1 VPLLQ
6 AFTSSTKFSTMKA
19 RDAALSSNGY
29 RAFLAWAATPAREQ
43 LMMLATS
50 YSRRQVLKH
59 GAAAVAAGTM
69 ASLGALYSRQAEA
82 AARRDDTR
90 LQPIPSPYGA
100 LAPVNDRSTG
110 LPLLLLPPG
119 FSYRSFAW
127 TGDRMDDGQAVP
139 SRHDGMAVMLG
150 DSGGDH
156 RFDGPGR
163 APGHGHGR
171 ELVLIRNHEIG
182 ADSAPFH
189 APGTYDTGLIEAGG
203 ARAGGGTT
211 TLRFR
216 DGRWK
221 SVEASLAGTL
231 VNCAGGRTPWGS
243 WLSCE
248 EIKTDAQSSAGKRHG
263 YVFEVH
269 PDAGRTRGVP
279 LVEMGR
285 FSHEAV
291 AVDPRTGYIYMTED
305 DRNKAGLY
313 RFIPHDRSRRHGAL
327 ENGGRLQAARV
338 RRRPNVDLIVAGIGD
353 EYVLEWFD
361 IPEPD
366 LGTILAPEGFPDIA
380 AGETLSGPF
389 AQAWA
394 EGGLRMSRGEG
405 IFHADGRMFI
415 VDTSTGIRSDG
426 ARGRGYGAVWV
437 LELESQRLR
446 ALFVSG
452 HQLAAHNPDNITVS
466 PRGGVVLCE
475 DPDAAPSGSPDDDGP
490 GTRLVGLTRDGRAF
504 HLLKNNVELTAS
516 QIAGAGKVIAE
527 GDYRDS
533 EFCGACWSPDGE
545 VLFANIQTPGI
556 TVAITGPWERG
567 YL

>member
-1 VPLLQ
+1 MLE
-6 AFTSSTKFSTMKA
+6 
-19 RDAALSSNGY
+19 
-29 RAFLAWAATPAREQ
+29 TP
-43 LMMLATS
+43 
-50 YSRRQVLKH
+50 YSRRQVLKR
-59 GAAAVAAGTM
+59 GAAAVAAGTL
-69 ASLGALYSRQAEA
+69 ASLGALYTRQAEA
-82 AARRDDTR
+82 AARRDTR
-90 LQPIPSPYGA
+90 LLPIPSPYGA
-100 LAPVNDRSTG
+100 LAPVADRSTG

-139 SRHDGMAVMLG
+139 PRHDGMAVMFG
-150 DSGGDH
+150 AGGGD
-156 RFDGPGR
+156 RDIGGPGR
-163 APGHGHGR
+163 IPRHGHGRGR
-171 ELVLIRNHEIG
+171 ELVLVRNHEIG
-182 ADSAPFH
+182 SDTAPFRAPATYDRGQVDSA
-189 APGTYDTGLIEAGG
+189 GG
-203 ARAGGGTT
+203 HAGGGTT

-216 DGRWK
+216 DGRWTR
-221 SVEASLAGTL
+221 VEASLAGTL
-231 VNCAGGRTPWGS
+231 VNCAGGRTPWGT

-248 EIKTDAQSSAGKRHG
+248 EIKTDQQSSEGKRHG

-269 PDAGRTRGVP
+269 PDPERTRAVP
-279 LVEMGR
+279 LVAMGR

-291 AVDPRTGYIYMTED
+291 AIDPRTGFVYMTED

-313 RFIPHDRSRRHGAL
+313 RFVPHDRSRRHGAL

-338 RRRPNVDLIVAGIGD
+338 RRRPNADLVVAGIGD
-353 EYVLEWFD
+353 EYQLEWFD

-366 LGTILAPEGFPDIA
+366 LGTIAAPDGFPDVG

-415 VDTSTGIRSDG
+415 VDTSTGVGGNG

-452 HQLAAHNPDNITVS
+452 AQLAAHNPDNIAVS

-475 DPDAAPSGSPDDDGP
+475 DPDAAPAGSPDDEGP
-490 GTRLVGLTRDGRAF
+490 GTRLVGLTRDGRPF
-504 HLLKNNVELTAS
+504 HLLKNNVELTAG
-516 QIAGAGKVIAE
+516 QIAGAGKTIAE
-527 GDYRDS
+527 GDYRES

-545 VLFANIQTPGI
+545 VLFVNIQSPGI
-556 TVAITGPWERG
+556 TLAITGPWERG
-567 YL
+567 NL